1 MMNIALHKTIAFLV
15 LILVGVLM
23 RPSLRGAMQQLALKQ
38 VILNLALPAVIFVA
52 LLKLQVGASMLVVPL
67 LTVVFNLVVLASS
80 WLLLPFFGV
89 ARRSAEMRT
98 FLLLLPSLAPGLS
111 CFSFVAAFLGESA
124 LAQAALADV
133 GNKVSVLFFS
143 YLLAMHWF
151 YRLNSQVRHSGNAKL
166 KSLALGLLKEPINL
180 VMVAAVGLLLLDI
193 RQDAFPRFL
202 ADAIQLLGQLMTPLI
217 LLFVGISVTVN
228 WQQFKLIGKLLVF
241 RAGIAFCFSGLLLLV
256 LPDFAPAAAL
266 LVVVFPQSACSFWP
280 LAHMTMVDVLGRQ
293 HGSRVAVFDSQLAT
307 NVLALSLPF
316 SVAMILG
323 VLNTGSFFADPM
335 HVLLVGGGLL
345 AVSLVLAEIS
355 RVKKSKQR
363 NIDVEGYPNPPLVE
377 TTLIGEQK

>member
-1 MMNIALHKTIAFLV
+1 MNIALHKTLAFLV
-15 LILVGVLM
+15 LIVVGVLM
-23 RPSLRGAMQQLALKQ
+23 RPSLRGTMQQQAIKQ

-52 LLKLQVGASMLVVPL
+52 LLKLQISASMLVVPL
-67 LTVVFNLVVLASS
+67 LTMAFNLVMLVVS

-89 ARRSAEMRT
+89 ANRSAEMRT

-111 CFSFVAAFLGESA
+111 CFSFVAAFLGEAA

-133 GNKVSVLFFS
+133 GNKISVLFFS

-151 YRLNSQVRHSGNAKL
+151 YRLNSRVKHSGNARL
-166 KSLALGLLKEPINL
+166 KSLALGMLKEPINL
-180 VMVAAVGLLLLDI
+180 VMLVAVGLLFLGI

-202 ADAIQLLGQLMTPLI
+202 TEAIQLLGLLMTPLI

-256 LPDFAPAAAL
+256 FPDFAPAAAL
-266 LVVVFPQSACSFWP
+266 LIVVFPQSACSFWP
-280 LAHMTMVDVLGRQ
+280 LAHMAMVDVLGKQ
-293 HGSRVAVFDSQLAT
+293 HGSHIAVFDNQLAT

-316 SVAMILG
+316 SIAVILG
-323 VLNTGSFFADPM
+323 ILNTGSFFIDPVRVLSAGG
-335 HVLLVGGGLL
+335 VLLVLSG
-345 AVSLVLAEIS
+345 VLAEIS
-355 RVKKSKQR
+355 RIRKSRQR
-363 NIDVEGYPNPPLVE
+363 NADVNAHPHTHFME
-377 TTLIGEQK
+377 TTLIEERK